1 MDTTLTK
8 LIREQLPGQYVTKL
22 ELDEQLM
29 KTRQILDATMKKNQ
43 KFTDTM
49 DNLEQT
55 LDVVNQDIKQLK
67 NDSKASQLRHT

>member
-1 MDTTLTK
+1 
-8 LIREQLPGQYVTKL
+8 
-22 ELDEQLM
+22 
-29 KTRQILDATMKKNQ
+29 MKKNQ

-67 NDSKASQLRHT
+67 NDSKAS

>member
-1 MDTTLTK
+1 
-8 LIREQLPGQYVTKL
+8 
-22 ELDEQLM
+22 
-29 KTRQILDATMKKNQ
+29 MKKNQ

-67 NDSKASQLRHT
+67 NDSKASQ